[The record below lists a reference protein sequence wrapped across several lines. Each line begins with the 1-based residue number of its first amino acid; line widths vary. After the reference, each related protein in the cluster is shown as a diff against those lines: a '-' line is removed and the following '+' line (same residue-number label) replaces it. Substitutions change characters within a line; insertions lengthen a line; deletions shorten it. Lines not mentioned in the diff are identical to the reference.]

1 MWRWHAKQALSQI
14 PEGEKGEFCFDVA
27 LYGKM
32 PDHPGME
39 VQTKPARAKK
49 TAARATLSGVAT
61 IARLEAR
68 VSPRLKTS
76 LETAAALAGHTVTS
90 FMIQALQEAAEST
103 IERHQRAQLGQ
114 EASVRFVET
123 LLSAPAPN
131 TALRAAAAR
140 HAHETAA

>member
-1 MWRWHAKQALSQI
+1 MLARQAVTI
-14 PEGEKGEFCFDVA
+14 AGPESEKGEFRFDVA

-32 PDHPGME
+32 PDGLSMD

-49 TAARATLSGVAT
+49 TMSRSTLSAVAT
-61 IARLEAR
+61 ARLEAR

-76 LETAAALAGHTVTS
+76 LETAAALSGHTISS
-90 FMIQALQEAAEST
+90 FMVRALQEAAEST

-131 TALRAAAAR
+131 NALRAAAAR